1 MDLSQRVRAILSFVQ
16 AADAGSFAAAARLL
30 GISSAA
36 VSKNVASL
44 EQALGVRLM
53 NRTTRTLS
61 LTDEGSAFLKQARIA
76 LDALDSAVDS
86 IAAQRADISG
96 HVRISTS
103 AGFGR
108 DQVVPALPGLMTRYP
123 ALSVEVDFDDRVVDL
138 VKDGYDVAIRG
149 GRIADSA
156 LVARP
161 ICRMNLVLVASPDYL
176 AREGVPSTPQDLQA
190 HKLIVRRF
198 LSGRISP
205 WSFRGTDKSI
215 STLDVDAAVLM
226 LSAPEAMAQAA
237 TLGLGIAQVGVH
249 HAWNHLVSGRLKAV
263 LLGSHDPGSYEMV
276 MQFPHRALMA
286 PRVRATIEYL
296 LAAFAQDEA
305 LHVPVSDLGRY
316 AAQGRAIRS
325 RGERRL
331 R

>member
-16 AADAGSFAAAARLL
+16 AADAGSFAAAARSL

-61 LTDEGSAFLKQARIA
+61 LTDEGLAFLKQARIA

-86 IAAQRADISG
+86 VAAQRADTSG

-108 DQVVPALPGLMTRYP
+108 DQLIPALPGLLTRYP
-123 ALSVEVDFDDRVVDL
+123 ALSVEVDLDDRVIDL
-138 VKDGYDVAIRG
+138 VGDGYDLAIRG
-149 GRIADSA
+149 GHIADSA
-156 LVARP
+156 LVSRP
-161 ICRMNLVLVASPDYL
+161 ICRMNLALVASPDYL
-176 AREGVPSTPQDLQA
+176 EREGVPSTPQELNR

-198 LSGRISP
+198 LGGKTSP
-205 WSFRGTDKSI
+205 WCFRGADGTI
-215 STLDVDAAVLM
+215 STQDLDGAVLS
-226 LSAPEAMAQAA
+226 LSAPETMAQVAC
-237 TLGLGIAQVGVH
+237 LGVGISQVGVH
-249 HAWNHLVSGRLKAV
+249 HAWRYLLAGKLKVV

-286 PRVRATIEYL
+286 PRVRATIDYL

-305 LHVPVSDLGRY
+305 LHAPLSALEKYTV
-316 AAQGRAIRS
+316 
-325 RGERRL
+325 
-331 R
+331 

>member
-16 AADAGSFAAAARLL
+16 AADAGSFAAAARQL
-30 GISSAA
+30 GISAAA

-61 LTDEGSAFLKQARIA
+61 LTDEGTAFLKQARVA

-86 IAAQRADISG
+86 VAAQRVETSG

-103 AGFGR
+103 AAFGR
-108 DQVVPALPGLMTRYP
+108 DQLVPALPGLLTRYP
-123 ALSVEVDFDDRVVDL
+123 ALSVEVDFDDRVIDL
-138 VKDGYDVAIRG
+138 VGDGYDLAIRG

-156 LVARP
+156 LVSRP
-161 ICRMNLVLVASPDYL
+161 VCRLNLALVASPDYL
-176 AREGVPSTPQDLQA
+176 AREGVPHTPEELRH

-198 LSGRISP
+198 LGGRVSP
-205 WSFRGTDKSI
+205 WCFRAADGSI
-215 STLDVDAAVLM
+215 TTLDLDPAALT
-226 LSAPEAMAQAA
+226 LSAPEALAQAA
-237 TLGLGIAQVGVH
+237 SLGMGVAQVGVH
-249 HAWNHLVSGRLKAV
+249 HAWRYLVSGRLKV
-263 LLGSHDPGSYEMV
+263 LLPDFHDPGSYEMV

-286 PRVRATIEYL
+286 PRVRATIDYL

-305 LHVPVSDLGRY
+305 LHVPLSALNDFVG
-316 AAQGRAIRS
+316 
-325 RGERRL
+325 
-331 R
+331 